1 MDNPPEVLIGQEY
14 AIKSPSYLISRKK
27 RHHWLPASGMTV
39 PGWSVSQ
46 HAATSAGLFSFW
58 HGGRHV
64 DEQCLLN
71 TSMHVQARHG
81 RQSPRTMQQTQHLYL
96 ALSVCAHDMIYL

>member
-46 HAATSAGLFSFW
+46 RAATSAGLFPFGARW
-58 HGGRHV
+58 EACGRAMLTEH
-64 DEQCLLN
+64 E
-71 TSMHVQARHG
+71 HARTG
-81 RQSPRTMQQTQHLYL
+81 
-96 ALSVCAHDMIYL
+96 

>member
-58 HGGRHV
+58 HGGKACGRAMLTEH
-64 DEQCLLN
+64 E
-71 TSMHVQARHG
+71 HARTG
-81 RQSPRTMQQTQHLYL
+81 
-96 ALSVCAHDMIYL
+96 